1 MKYPIDYMY
10 SKDIDW
16 FCIINNLY
24 VHVASAGGLLPDIIN
39 DRNKLRK
46 IQKQV
51 FDLPYILDDNDIIIN
66 SRFINERFNNNE
78 DIANYLSSF
87 IDIAKKG
94 FISMDRT
101 NLLDPDDQTYHIVCM
116 PKPNK
121 IIQLEIEIIKIEQG
135 FFELDKPIGNIKLLE
150 IFKKK

>member
-1 MKYPIDYMY
+1 MY

-16 FCIINNLY
+16 FCVINNFY
-24 VHVASAGGLLPDIIN
+24 VHVASAGALLPEVIN

-51 FDLPYILDDNDIIIN
+51 FDLPYIFDDNDIIIN

-78 DIANYLSSF
+78 DISNYLSSF
-87 IDIAKKG
+87 IDMAKKG

-101 NLLDPDDQTYHIVCM
+101 NLLDPEDQTYHIVCM
-116 PKPNK
+116 PNK
-121 IIQLEIEIIKIEQG
+121 IIQLKIEIIKIEQG
-135 FFELDKPIGNIKLLE
+135 FFKFNKPIENIKLFEL
-150 IFKKK
+150 FKNK